1 MDSQLPTAWAS
12 YKGIPSALKKRVDS
26 CFKRL
31 DTTPALEEAKRIF
44 GREFEPAPTF
54 SAGRKWLCMQLLS
67 KPKSGE
73 ENGLTVVL
81 RVRIPPARG
90 EILTEAFMRNDN
102 AGFFREQINA
112 KVMGEHMKSIR
123 IPKIY
128 HVSPWGSAP
137 AEKAGYPFMLMEH
150 MGGNKLRDI
159 LRRKEIES
167 FSKLD
172 TATQDHIMS
181 QWAAMVVEMSM
192 LKSNL
197 IGPAAADDSVS
208 DASGTCLGN
217 PTMIY
222 DSTDCGLFTHPSL
235 YFAFNLKER
244 IEKLNKAREDQ
255 PESQPTDVT
264 AEFLG
269 VMVFGDILLEHFKG
283 KDETQLAEFPLVH
296 RTLTDKN
303 ILMDDEF
310 NFVALVDLKDAVFLP
325 EELQES
331 YVWDWWIKND
341 SNTKY
346 HSMLL
351 RAEENERK
359 KGRVLHSPLSKV
371 TDNKLKTAFKL
382 YNNLGVNLSNDPDIV
397 MKLLGLVR
405 KPDKYEPM
413 HYLAG
418 CVTRHWSSCYGIS
431 VDCANHSETGR
442 VAFEDV
448 IRIMYPEA
456 DDGRY
461 TDLANK
467 GYRHSLKQIFLSS
480 IRWAKLA
487 SL

>member
-1 MDSQLPTAWAS
+1 MDAQDPTTWAS
-12 YKGIPSALKKRVDS
+12 YKGMTSALKKRVDP
-26 CFKRL
+26 CLNRL

-44 GREFEPAPTF
+44 GREFESAPTF
-54 SAGRKWLCMQLLS
+54 SAGRKWLCIQLLS
-67 KPKSGE
+67 KPKSSE
-73 ENGLTVVL
+73 KNGLTVIL
-81 RVRIPPARG
+81 RVRIPPAR
-90 EILTEAFMRNDN
+90 EKILSEAFMRNEN

-112 KVMGEHMKSIR
+112 KVLGEHMKSIR

-137 AEKAGYPFMLMEH
+137 AEKAGYPFMLMER

-159 LRRKEIES
+159 LRHKKIES

-172 TATQDHIMS
+172 TTTQDHIMA
-181 QWAAMVVEMSM
+181 QWAAMVVEFST

-197 IGPAAADDSVS
+197 IGPTAAVDSVS
-208 DASGTCLGN
+208 DASDTCLGD

-222 DSTDCGLFTHPSL
+222 DSTDCGLFIHPSQ
-235 YFAFNLKER
+235 YFAFNLKLR
-244 IEKLNKAREDQ
+244 IDKLNKAREDQ

-269 VMVFGDILLEHFKG
+269 VLVFGDILLEHFKR
-283 KDETQLAEFPLVH
+283 KDETQLVEFPLVH

-303 ILMDDEF
+303 ILMDDDF

-331 YVWDWWIKND
+331 YAWDWWTKDN
-341 SNTKY
+341 SNAKY

-351 RAEENERK
+351 KAEENERK
-359 KGRVLHSPLSKV
+359 KGRALRSPLSKV

-382 YNNLGVNLSNDPDIV
+382 YNNIGVNLSNDPDIV

-418 CVTRHWSSCYGIS
+418 CVVRHWSSCYGIS
-431 VDCANHSETGR
+431 VDCANHPETGR
-442 VAFEDV
+442 VAFEDA
-448 IRIMYPEA
+448 IRAMHPEA
-456 DDGRY
+456 DDDRY
-461 TDLANK
+461 TDSTK
-467 GYRHSLKQIFLSS
+467 GGIRHNLEEIFLSA

-487 SL
+487 S